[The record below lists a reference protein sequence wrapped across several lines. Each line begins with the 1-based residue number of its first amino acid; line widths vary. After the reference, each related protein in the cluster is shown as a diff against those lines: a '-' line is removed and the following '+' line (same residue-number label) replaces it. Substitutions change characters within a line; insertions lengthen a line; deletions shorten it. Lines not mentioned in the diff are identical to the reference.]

1 MSLTAAERET
11 VVTGCDADDHITI
24 WTAQRPI
31 ITKLKKNDAAEL
43 LEEGVHEG
51 SVWAKFKLDAGL
63 LSFRSGKRKV
73 SPEQREAAR
82 ARMVALHQEGG
93 LR

>member
-11 VVTGCDADDHITI
+11 IVTGCDADDHITI

-43 LEEGVHEG
+43 LDEGVHEG
-51 SVWAKFKLDAGL
+51 SVWAKFRLDAGL
-63 LSFRSGKRKV
+63 LSFRSGKRKM
-73 SPEQREAAR
+73 SDAQREAAR
-82 ARMVALHQEGG
+82 LRMVAMHKGG
-93 LR
+93 QL